1 MYVPKKSEY
10 VKFKNF
16 ERRKTSQFKTYVD
29 SESVVVPEDNGKQ
42 SRNES
47 YTNKYQKYV
56 ATSYDYKIVFIH
68 SKFIINH
75 T

>member
-16 ERRKTSQFKTYVD
+16 ERRKKSQFKTYAD
-29 SESVVVPEDNGKQ
+29 SESVAVPEDNGKQ

-47 YTNKYQKYV
+47 YTNKYKKYV
-56 ATSYDYKIVFIH
+56 ATSYDYKLVFIH